1 MSGPP
6 DPDRFR
12 GLPIGVLSLDA
23 GQVITACDA
32 VFCQTFRCEPDDIV
46 GRMLDDLFSPRD
58 RRASLEYATK
68 MSRFTGGLLDLLVTL
83 RIHGKDYASRIRITA
98 RDGGF
103 AVFAEPAFGA
113 DNVLYRFT
121 AIEQRWRGTVRSSA
135 DGIVILDEVGRIV
148 EHNARFFSLMGFRDA
163 HGVSLSEDAVVG
175 RKLLDLV
182 HNAYPGL
189 AEFLARPEDELTTR
203 ARDGNDCLEL
213 KAMPMTLTTGARLG
227 TFIMVR
233 DITEELQVAARDAI
247 IRDNLLHAR
256 SFQRAILT
264 APPVV
269 PGHHVDVAYQP
280 LDVVG
285 GDIYDVAI
293 LDGIVRMFIADAT
306 GHGVPAALVTM
317 LIKSAYEFV
326 KESKDGPATVL
337 QLLNDR
343 VARAHG
349 NLDVMCTAAVVDV
362 DLRTREIRHA
372 SGAHPP
378 PLLVKDGVVKE
389 MESGG
394 TFVGVEP
401 GKTFPSWSRKLDKDD
416 GVYLVTDGITESRR
430 ADGEFF
436 GDDRLHRALAE
447 ANELREGASDA
458 VLVRLEAWLR
468 PNALDDD
475 ATIVALR
482 PDRSGS
488 PASGSGLQSLRD

>member
-1 MSGPP
+1 MGPP
-6 DPDRFR
+6 DQDRFR
-12 GLPIGVLSLDA
+12 GLPIGVLALDA
-23 GQVITACDA
+23 GQVVTACDD
-32 VFCQTFRCEPDDIV
+32 VFCATFACATADV
-46 GRMLDDLFSPRD
+46 LGRSLDDLFSPRD

-68 MSRFTGGLLDLLVTL
+68 MSRFTGGVLDLLVTL
-83 RIHGKDYASRIRITA
+83 RLGGKDHAARLRVCL

-103 AVFAEPAFGA
+103 AAFAEPAFGA

-135 DGIVILDEVGRIV
+135 DGIVILDEGGRIV

-182 HNAYPGL
+182 QASFAGL

-203 ARDGNDCLEL
+203 SVEASRCLEL
-213 KAMPMTLTTGARLG
+213 KAMPMTLATGARLG
-227 TFIMVR
+227 TFVMVR

-256 SFQRAILT
+256 AFQRAILT
-264 APPVV
+264 APPAV

-285 GDIYDVAI
+285 GDIYDVT
-293 LDGIVRMFIADAT
+293 LLGDVVRLFIADAT

-317 LIKSAYEFV
+317 LLKSAYEFV
-326 KESKDGPATVL
+326 KDTKAGPETVL
-337 QLLNDR
+337 ALLNDR

-349 NLDVMCTAAVVDV
+349 ALDAMCTAAVVDV
-362 DLRTREIRHA
+362 DLKTREA
-372 SGAHPP
+372 TYSCGAHPG
-378 PLLVKDGVVKE
+378 PLLVNDGAVE
-389 MESGG
+389 ELSSGG
-394 TFVGVEP
+394 TFVGVDA
-401 GKTFPSWSRKLDKDD
+401 GRTFPRWKRQLAKED
-416 GVYLVTDGITESRR
+416 GLYLVTDGISESRR
-430 ADGEFF
+430 ADGEHF
-436 GDDRLHRALAE
+436 GDARLHRALAE

-458 VLVRLEAWLR
+458 VLMRLEAWLR

-482 PDRSGS
+482 PERPGVPVTESGRYA
-488 PASGSGLQSLRD
+488 PFRG